1 MDYYRHSG
9 VDWLGDLE
17 TEIKMDSAAITAL
30 LKKNFALDPLTA
42 KVLVVGL
49 GNTGI
54 SVAHYLQSLNFKFA
68 IIDSRDKPPMMEEFF
83 QQMPDAPVF
92 TGGFDESAFKVATH
106 LVVSPG
112 VSLNEQSIIKAI
124 ANGSKIV
131 SDIDLFACSVD
142 VPIIAISGSNGKS
155 TVTTMLGE
163 MVQAAGIEVGV
174 GGNLGTPALDLL
186 TLNAELYV
194 LELSSFQLERT
205 SALNAVAATVLNVS
219 ADHLDRH
226 ADLAEYASEKQR
238 IFNGDGV
245 MVINIDDPLV
255 YAMQSSGRKAYTFS
269 IKQQAD
275 FHLGFEG
282 NTEYLM
288 YNDSCLMPL
297 AELPL
302 EGRHNAANALAALAL
317 GKAVNLDEQVMCN
330 ALRKFKG
337 LSHRMQR
344 VAQIR
349 GVTWVNDSKATN
361 IGACIAALQGYTR
374 KVVLIAG
381 GDAKGADMSELT
393 PVIKEKAKSVVLMGR
408 DAGLIKQALND
419 CVPVYSADNMAQ
431 AVLVAAGLANV
442 GETVLLSP
450 ACASLDQYKNY
461 QERGDKFTKA
471 VLALASAPLS
481 QQAPL
486 SQRKSVAEQDQVS
499 PSLNQRKPVA
509 ERSRS

>member
-1 MDYYRHSG
+1 MNKAHAS
-9 VDWLGDLE
+9 VH
-17 TEIKMDSAAITAL
+17 DSVSNAAITAL
-30 LKKNFALDPLTA
+30 LKKNFALDPETA

-54 SVAHYLQSLNFKFA
+54 SVAHYLQGLNFNFA
-68 IIDSRDKPPMMEEFF
+68 IIDSRGKPPMMDEFF
-83 QQMPDAPVF
+83 QQMPDTPVF
-92 TGGFDESAFKVATH
+92 TGGFDEAAFKVATH

-112 VSLNEQSIIKAI
+112 VSLNEQAIMKAI

-142 VPIIAISGSNGKS
+142 APIVAISGSNGKS

-163 MVQAAGIEVGV
+163 MAKATGMKVGV

-186 TLNAELYV
+186 ALNAQLYV

-226 ADLAEYASEKQR
+226 VDMAEYAREKQR
-238 IFNGDGV
+238 VFRGDGV
-245 MVINIDDPLV
+245 MVINADDPVV
-255 YAMQSSGRKAYTFS
+255 YAMRDDGRKVFTFS
-269 IKQQAD
+269 INKKAD
-275 FHLGFEG
+275 FYLGYKDD
-282 NTEYLM
+282 TEYLM
-288 YNDSCLMPL
+288 HDEACLMPL

-317 GKAVNLDEQVMCN
+317 GVAVGLDEQIMCD
-330 ALRKFKG
+330 ALRIFKG

-344 VAQIR
+344 VAEIR

-361 IGACIAALQGYTR
+361 IGACVAALQGYAR
-374 KVVLIAG
+374 KVILIAG
-381 GDAKGADMSELT
+381 GDAKGADMNELT
-393 PVIKEKAKSVVLMGR
+393 PAIKEKAKSVVLMGK
-408 DAGLIKQALND
+408 DAGLIKQALNG

-431 AVLVAAGLANV
+431 AVEIAAGLADV
-442 GETVLLSP
+442 GESVLLSP

-461 QERGDKFTKA
+461 QDRGEKFTKA
-471 VLALASAPLS
+471 VLALVDRSGSFP
-481 QQAPL
+481 P
-486 SQRKSVAEQDQVS
+486 SVA
-499 PSLNQRKPVA
+499 A
-509 ERSRS
+509 I

>member
-1 MDYYRHSG
+1 
-9 VDWLGDLE
+9 
-17 TEIKMDSAAITAL
+17 MDSTAITTL
-30 LKKNFALDPLTA
+30 LKKHFGLDPLTS

-54 SVAHYLQSLNFKFA
+54 SVAHYLRNLQFKFA
-68 IIDSRDKPPMMEEFF
+68 IIDSRAKPPMMDEFF
-83 QQMPDAPVF
+83 QQMPDAAVF
-92 TGGFDESAFKVATH
+92 TGGFDDSAFKVATH

-112 VSLNEQSIIKAI
+112 VSLNEKSIIKAI

-163 MVQAAGIEVGV
+163 MAQAAGIEVGV

-186 TLNAELYV
+186 ALNAQLYV

-238 IFNGDGV
+238 IFRGDGV
-245 MVINIDDPLV
+245 MVINVDDPLV
-255 YAMQSSGRKAYTFS
+255 SAMQSADRKTYTFS
-269 IKQQAD
+269 IKQPAD
-275 FHLGFEG
+275 FYLGFEG
-282 NTEYLM
+282 DTEYLM
-288 YNDSCLMPL
+288 HNGSCLMPL
-297 AELPL
+297 SELPL

-317 GKAVNLDEQVMCN
+317 GLAMNMDLLVMCD
-330 ALRKFKG
+330 ALRKFRG

-344 VAQIR
+344 VAEIR

-361 IGACIAALQGYTR
+361 IGACVAALQGYAR

-381 GDAKGADMSELT
+381 GDAKGADMRELT
-393 PVIKEKAKSVVLMGR
+393 PAIKEKAKSVVLMGK

-419 CVPVYSADNMAQ
+419 CVPIYSADNMVQ
-431 AVLVAAGLANV
+431 AVQIAAGLADA
-442 GETVLLSP
+442 GESVLLSP

-471 VLALASAPLS
+471 VLALVDSLASAPLS
-481 QQAPL
+481 QRKASSPL
-486 SQRKSVAEQDQVS
+486 DQRKSVAE
-499 PSLNQRKPVA
+499 
-509 ERSRS
+509 RSRS